1 MNREVQLRIQ
11 ADVDEFIRDLL
22 ASEAST
28 EDVIY
33 ALLDAANAELDEA
46 ERLMGDGNQ
55 GDG

>member
-11 ADVDEFIRDLL
+11 ADVDKFIRDLL